1 MQKLYKITIFLKLV
15 FIIKDIKNLCKIYTL
30 IKFYNKRN
38 YYVNIYKTIILVFI
52 LIDICELL
60 LILKL
65 KYKYFFKI
73 VNNYFCKI

>member
-1 MQKLYKITIFLKLV
+1 LYKNTILLKLV
-15 FIIKDIKNLCKIYTL
+15 SIIKNIKNSCKIYIL
-30 IKFYNKRN
+30 IKLYNKRN
-38 YYVNIYKTIILVFI
+38 YYISKYKTIILTFI
-52 LIDICELL
+52 LINICKLL